1 MERVREAPAPPEE
14 SPPSLLQPPP
24 ELVLEARPLLEQLA
38 SLREP
43 GVTTAQVDAFL
54 AGLAA
59 PRPSH
64 EPPRVRADLMLDVLE
79 DEWLCELTG
88 SAGRRAGQV
97 ALEALLGLGY
107 PYALEVTPEMLAQAR
122 RSPPVPFPFRPVLG
136 LGLAGLNALLPLGL
150 QVGLTE
156 LPPLGLLPESFFRLF
171 ATTPFL
177 PLRLEPWPAFAFS
190 LALLG
195 PPLLSVLAD
204 GFGLASLKRL
214 SHALQWLGVGL
225 AVWGASLWGREAP
238 ASAVLCLLTALLSL
252 LTLHCLTPPKAPES

>member
-1 MERVREAPAPPEE
+1 VW
-14 SPPSLLQPPP
+14 
-24 ELVLEARPLLEQLA
+24 EARPLLEQLA

-54 AGLAA
+54 EGLAA

-88 SAGRRAGQV
+88 SAGRRAGAV

-122 RSPPVPFPFRPVLG
+122 RSPPVPFPFRSVLG
-136 LGLAGLNALLPLGL
+136 LGLAGLNALLPLG
-150 QVGLTE
+150 VVVALTE

-171 ATTPFL
+171 ASTPFL
-177 PLRLEPWPAFAFS
+177 ALRLERSPTFPFPFA

-204 GFGLASLKRL
+204 RSQQPALKRL
-214 SHALQWLGVGL
+214 SHTLQWLGVGL
-225 AVWGASLWGREAP
+225 AVWGAAHWGREAP
-238 ASAVLCLLTALLSL
+238 ASAVLALVTALLSL

>member
-14 SPPSLLQPPP
+14 SPLSLLQPPP
-24 ELVLEARPLLEQLA
+24 ELVREARPLLEQLA

-43 GVTTAQVDAFL
+43 GVTTAQVDVFL

-88 SAGRRAGQV
+88 STGRRAGQV

-136 LGLAGLNALLPLGL
+136 LGLAGLNALLPLGVG
-150 QVGLTE
+150 VGLTE
-156 LPPLGLLPESFFRLF
+156 LPPPGLLPESFFRLF
-171 ATTPFL
+171 ASTPFL
-177 PLRLEPWPAFAFS
+177 SLRLELWPAFS

-204 GFGLASLKRL
+204 GFKRPSLKRL

-225 AVWGASLWGREAP
+225 AVWGAALWGREAP
-238 ASAVLCLLTALLSL
+238 ASAVLALFTALLSL